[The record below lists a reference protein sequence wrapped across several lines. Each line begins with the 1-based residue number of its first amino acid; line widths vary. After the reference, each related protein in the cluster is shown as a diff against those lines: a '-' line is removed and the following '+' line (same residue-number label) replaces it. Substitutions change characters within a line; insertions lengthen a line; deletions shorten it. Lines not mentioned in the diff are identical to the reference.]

1 MRKSHT
7 AAMEIFAA
15 KANGPVAT
23 EPYEAGWEREALAVI
38 YCHKVHGP
46 APRLELHAQISAD
59 GVRWIDFGR
68 TLPAISAPGG
78 SFLSFEEL
86 ERRFPRG
93 ADVVINTRGSMEFT
107 ELAFRLCAVGARLL
121 CYGVASAGKTVPI
134 EPHIIWRKEIQL
146 IGGRSYN
153 NTFGAALDLIDSRRL
168 QVAPLVTRTVNLERY
183 AEVVASPSGNH
194 IKTVVVPDQP
204 QAEQVR

>member
-23 EPYEAGWEREALAVI
+23 EPYEAGWAREALAVI

-121 CYGVASAGKTVPI
+121 CYGVDSRRLQPRHRQPAGKTESVPI

-168 QVAPLVTRTVNLERY
+168 QVAPLVTRTVNLER
-183 AEVVASPSGNH
+183 
-194 IKTVVVPDQP
+194 
-204 QAEQVR
+204 